1 MAKIIY
7 FGTNGKAG
15 HLPIGIDKDLTN
27 EEFDTWCWCDNE
39 SWIREVY
46 NGARYRVIKY
56 LGIIYTAYSVPFSVD
71 DERNMS
77 HTNVFWEGEHTQE
90 EMENLIKGNS
100 FLIRQFD
107 LNSK

>member
-27 EEFDTWCWCDNE
+27 EEFDTWRWCDSE
-39 SWIREVY
+39 PWIREVY
-46 NGARYRVIKY
+46 NGARYRVVEY

-77 HTNVFWEGEHTQE
+77 HTNVFWYGEHTE
-90 EMENLIKGNS
+90 EEIINLIKNDS
-100 FLIRQFD
+100 FLSKQFN
-107 LNSK
+107 LK